1 MSRRDF
7 VAAVL
12 GVLPSLALFPLH
24 RRDDCSHGHAKPL
37 SHYDTHPTPRPG
49 ITAAR
54 VPKAEQLTATPDAI
68 VAFDEVRQIPQIID
82 GIRCQCGCAGTEGFY
97 SLLSCY
103 EGDAAMARI
112 CIICRGEGR
121 YAFRLHK
128 SGKTLDEIRAA
139 IDARYG

>member
-1 MSRRDF
+1 MSRREF
-7 VAAVL
+7 VAVGL

-24 RRDDCSHGHAKPL
+24 RPDDCSHGHSE
-37 SHYDTHPTPRPG
+37 SHGHVDTHPNPRPG

-54 VPKAEQLTATPDAI
+54 MPRAEQLKATPDAI

-97 SLLSCY
+97 SLLTCY

-112 CIICRGEGR
+112 CLICRGQGR